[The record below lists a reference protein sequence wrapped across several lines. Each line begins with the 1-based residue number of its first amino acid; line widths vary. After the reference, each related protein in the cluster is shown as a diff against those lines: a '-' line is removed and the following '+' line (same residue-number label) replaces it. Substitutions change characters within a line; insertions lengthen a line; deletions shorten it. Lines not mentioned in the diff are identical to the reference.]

1 MPIILRDA
9 DLIISALSAL
19 INEIYSPD
27 KLDVK
32 AYLSGR
38 VSAEV
43 FNFVKFFLDADSM
56 SFDDFC
62 RLQNDEP
69 VRVLRRMIDYLRNLT
84 VVKLEMPCE
93 FDSSVISKIHFG
105 LAEIIGIGAV
115 GRLDGENASLDSS
128 PGLGMTRESASR
140 LDLGVGSTGIV
151 LDIKYNAD
159 ILGGLV
165 ITYAGKHFDYSI
177 KSAVYSSFYGEK
189 GEPLIKI

>member
-1 MPIILRDA
+1 MPIILRDPVLKIDA
-9 DLIISALSAL
+9 DLIIFALSAL

-62 RLQNDEP
+62 RLQNDEL

-105 LAEIIGIGAV
+105 LAEIIG
-115 GRLDGENASLDSS
+115 
-128 PGLGMTRESASR
+128 MT
-140 LDLGVGSTGIV
+140 GVGSTGIV